1 MRLLVTTDSHG
12 RKGNIFNIIEMHI
25 NDTDLF
31 INLGDSNKGADLE
44 DAKIYYKSK
53 LRLQCAA
60 GNCDFGSTEPYV
72 KTINFDGKKI
82 LFCHGHT
89 FAVKHGLEML
99 IEEAKKQ
106 SADIVLF
113 GHTHIPF
120 NQCIDGIQFFN
131 PGAAADG
138 CYGMIDITDSG
149 IMCIHAKI

>member
-31 INLGDSNKGADLE
+31 INLGDSNSGADLE
-44 DAKIYYKSK
+44 DAKIYYKSR
-53 LRLQCAA
+53 LRLQNVA
-60 GNCDFGSTEPYV
+60 GNCDFSSTEPYV
-72 KTINFDGKKI
+72 KTINFGGKKI

-89 FAVKHGLEML
+89 FYVKHGLEML

-120 NQCIDGIQFFN
+120 NQYIDGIQFFN